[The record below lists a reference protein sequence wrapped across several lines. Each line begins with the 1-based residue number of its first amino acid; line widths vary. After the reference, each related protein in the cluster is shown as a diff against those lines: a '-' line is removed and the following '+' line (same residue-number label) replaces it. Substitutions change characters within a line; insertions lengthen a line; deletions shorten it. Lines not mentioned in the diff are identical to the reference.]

1 MKKTKM
7 ILSLALA
14 LILVFSLGSSIFAA
28 DYPENTFA
36 DVQRSDWFAEAVD
49 CMQATEIMKG
59 VGDNRFD
66 PYGQVTRAMVVTV
79 LYRLAA
85 DDSGRL
91 PDVSGKTNPF
101 QDVSNADS
109 NWYRDP
115 VIWAVSAGVTKGTAP
130 DAFSPEAPITREQ
143 MASMIVRFMLSV
155 SEDSA
160 GILDEIASAD
170 PDGNVV
176 FEMLKKEFSD
186 AGSISDYARLNVA
199 ICKLGGIMKGDPE
212 GTFRPQATLIRAE
225 CAQIF
230 LNFLSAG
237 ESD

>member
-1 MKKTKM
+1 MNNLKK
-7 ILSLALA
+7 LLAALLALTMVFA
-14 LILVFSLGSSIFAA
+14 LACPALAA
-28 DYPENTFA
+28 DFPENTFA